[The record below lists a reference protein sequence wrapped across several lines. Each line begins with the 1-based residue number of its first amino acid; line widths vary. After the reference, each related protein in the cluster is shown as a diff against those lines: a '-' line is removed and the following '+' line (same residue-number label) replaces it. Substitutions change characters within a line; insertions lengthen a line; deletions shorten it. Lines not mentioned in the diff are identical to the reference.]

1 MTSSTGSAP
10 SGDPELVPLADLR
23 FDRRSPRLSEVPS
36 TSSEEDVLERLW
48 RESALEGL
56 AASIALHG
64 FLASEPLIVERAG
77 AALVVLDGNRRL
89 AAVRVLAEPAVR
101 DRLGIPD
108 LPAAAAS
115 VSARLQRLPAL
126 VSRRDAAWQSVGY
139 RHVSGAQPWRSYA
152 RAAYVAWVH
161 EELGV
166 AIERVAQSLGDG
178 EASVRTLYRSWRALR
193 AAEAGDVFHRE
204 DRWTSNLPFS
214 LLVAALD
221 RPGIQEYVGL
231 ADRSGEAGPVAEDR
245 LQQLGDLCTWLFGR
259 RSRDQAPVVRSHEPD
274 LRMLEQVLRSPS
286 ALAALRQGQS
296 LAAAYAISRDSRRRF
311 QESVL
316 AARHLLQE
324 AQGAM
329 PVRAPEQTELLRAVD
344 DLVVLVQRIR
354 DEIEGTDP
362 PGSPRLLTNS

>member
-1 MTSSTGSAP
+1 MTSSTGT
-10 SGDPELVPLADLR
+10 SGDPRIVPLADLR
-23 FDRRSPRLSEVPS
+23 FDRRSPRLSEVPPA
-36 TSSEEDVLERLW
+36 SSEDDILERLW

-64 FLASEPLIVERAG
+64 FLASEPLIVEQSAAG
-77 AALVVLDGNRRL
+77 LVVVDGNRRL
-89 AAVRVLAEPAVR
+89 AAVRLLAEPGLR
-101 DRLGIPD
+101 DRLGVAEVPA
-108 LPAAAAS
+108 LPAAET
-115 VSARLQRLPAL
+115 ARLQWLPAL

-139 RHVSGAQPWRSYA
+139 RHVGGAQPWRSYA
-152 RAAYVAWVH
+152 RAGYVAWVH

-166 AIERVAQSLGDG
+166 PLERVAQSLGDG
-178 EASVRTLYRSWRALR
+178 ESSVRTLYRAWRALR
-193 AAEAGDVFHRE
+193 AAEAAGAFLRD
-204 DRWTSNLPFS
+204 DRWTSHLPFS

-221 RPGIQEYVGL
+221 RPGIQEFVGL
-231 ADRSGEAGPVAEDR
+231 ADRASEGRPVPAER
-245 LQQLGDLCTWLFGR
+245 LAELGDLCVWLFGR
-259 RSRDQAPVVRSHEPD
+259 RSRDQAPIVRSHEPD
-274 LRMLEQVLRSPS
+274 LRMLEHVVRSAS

-296 LAAAYAISRDSRRRF
+296 LSAAYAISRDSRRRF

-329 PVRAPEQTELLRAVD
+329 PVRTPEQSELLRVVD

-362 PGSPRLLTNS
+362 PRLLTNS